1 MPETKASAARHGA
14 QSPAATGGPPGKQSH
29 NFHQRRAEA
38 RPTPV
43 TGNGLSIWAKLALS
57 AQAVTLRQNASE
69 RASCAM
75 WRMEHGAVTIALKNI
90 ASICLQ
96 GWSVTAGCCASRAAS
111 FGAGASASTS
121 GRGSGCSPRFLL
133 GDAGIRSPPPR
144 ARRFIV
150 GLRHIREI
158 GPKRRLPRRRRLAQ
172 CRDRGPTGKGAGYRD
187 EPQDLNKLWIKP
199 SCRRIARATDSEP
212 NVIYLWWY
220 YIKEAEVAMVD
231 TAGR

>member
-187 EPQDLNKLWIKP
+187 EVTRVPIPRREMWKWKCRLWK
-199 SCRRIARATDSEP
+199 SRLT
-212 NVIYLWWY
+212 
-220 YIKEAEVAMVD
+220 
-231 TAGR
+231 